1 MTNPNDLL
9 DAVKLHCHI
18 DNDNEDSLLL
28 LYIEAALE
36 ACQRHIGKRFDY
48 GFEFTPAI
56 KAGCLMYVGMLYENR
71 EAVSDLNLKE
81 VPFAISSLWSVYR
94 DVGIY

>member
-1 MTNPNDLL
+1 MINPTDLL
-9 DAVKLHCHI
+9 ALAKLHCHI

-36 ACQRHIGKRFDY
+36 ACQKHIGKRFEY
-48 GFEFTPAI
+48 GLEFTAAM
-56 KAGCLMYVGMLYENR
+56 KAGCLLYVGMLYENR

-81 VPFAISSLWSVYR
+81 VPLAISSLWSVYR
-94 DVGIY
+94 DVGVY